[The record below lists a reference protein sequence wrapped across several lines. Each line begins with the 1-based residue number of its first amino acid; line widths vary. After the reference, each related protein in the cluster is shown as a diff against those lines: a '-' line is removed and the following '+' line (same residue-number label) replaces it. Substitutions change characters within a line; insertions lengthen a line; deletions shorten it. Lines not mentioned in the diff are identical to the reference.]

1 MENIRQIS
9 LNGIVFNVEEDG
21 YIVLKKYI
29 DNLGK
34 YYADKEDG
42 KEIVEDIQ
50 IRFSELLLE
59 KRTFE
64 NKAITL
70 ADIEGIIAIMGSP
83 ENFEAETDN
92 KQESQKTESSK
103 KRKRLYRDKENARI
117 AGVCSGLSH
126 YTGID
131 AWLFRLLFVVLGLFS
146 LGFWMLVYI
155 IFWFIIPSAE
165 TTMQRY
171 EMKGE
176 ALNIEDIEQKIKT
189 GATEA
194 GEKVKSFVNNNADTV
209 KKTANEISSVG
220 KSIFSILGK
229 IFGLI
234 FIFTA
239 ICGIGIT
246 LAIWYFPISSVF
258 TENYTDSFFS
268 IKHVFIVLG
277 LNNTAS
283 ILCLLCVIIPM
294 ILMLFVGVALLFS
307 KTRKLLFVT
316 TFSFF
321 ILWVILSIFVGI
333 GIVFYTGEWKV
344 SETMERY
351 EEKIPMKS
359 QNIIIKSSVGSS
371 LESEGKIQYS
381 LFGELTLVSSKDM
394 PNQIYGIT
402 NFSRDII
409 YTNDTNVIIQITKE
423 SSTHEHASQIDFPIE
438 FKDSIIYIPS
448 FFPLKNNCWKGE
460 SVHVQLFIPHGKHVS
475 LDKSFTIARDWEIN
489 YIEAKGLGL
498 ID

>member
-92 KQESQKTESSK
+92 KQESHKTESSK
-103 KRKRLYRDKENARI
+103 KRKRLYRDKESARI

-126 YTGID
+126 YTGVD
-131 AWLFRLLFVVLGLFS
+131 ALLFRLLFVILGIFS
-146 LGFWMLVYI
+146 IGFWMLAYI
-155 IFWFIIPSAE
+155 ILWFIIPAAE
-165 TTMQRY
+165 TAMQRY

-176 ALNIEDIEQKIKT
+176 ALNIEDIEQRVKKE
-189 GATEA
+189 ASEA
-194 GEKVKSFVNNNADTV
+194 GEKVKNFVNNNSDTV
-209 KKTANEISSVG
+209 KKTANEISSAG
-220 KSIFSILGK
+220 KSIFSVLGK
-229 IFGLI
+229 LFGLC
-234 FIFTA
+234 FVFAA
-239 ICGIGIT
+239 ICGIGGV
-246 LAIWYFPISSVF
+246 LAVWFVPISSVF
-258 TENYTDSFFS
+258 SQGYDSSIFS
-268 IKHVFIVLG
+268 VEHVFTIFG
-277 LNNTAS
+277 LNTTAS
-283 ILCLLCVIIPM
+283 ILCLLCVIIPL
-294 ILMLFVGVALLFS
+294 ILLLFLGMAMLFS
-307 KTRKLLFVT
+307 KMRRPLFI
-316 TFSFF
+316 SIF
-321 ILWVILSIFVGI
+321 IIFVFWTILSIFVGI
-333 GIVFYTGEWKV
+333 GVASYVGERQTSWTI
-344 SETMERY
+344 ETY
-351 EEKIPMKS
+351 EEQIPINSPK
-359 QNIIIKSSVGSS
+359 IIIKSSVDNS
-371 LESEGKIQYS
+371 LKNEGKF
-381 LFGELTLVSSKDM
+381 LFGRILISSNGTSKQM
-394 PNQIYGIT
+394 YGVT
-402 NFSRDII
+402 NLSQDII
-409 YTNDTNVIIQITKE
+409 YTNDSNVVVRIKKE

-438 FKDSIIYIPS
+438 VKDSIIYLPS
-448 FFPLKNNCWKGE
+448 LFPLKNNYWGGE
-460 SVHVQLFIPHGKHVS
+460 KVRVQLLIPRGTHVVI
-475 LDKSFTIARDWEIN
+475 DKSFTIARDWEIN